1 MAGRNIHF
9 SNASIF
15 SSLLI
20 ASLVL
25 FFLPKPLTS
34 KASLFFR
41 DTFQPV
47 LQIGREDQME
57 TRRLGPNSEDA
68 VSHEDYARLWKS
80 YNNLHAQ
87 LMMLHKD
94 YERLANI
101 RSGLPQLSTEGLVM
115 AKIMGTVS
123 NYSRELMID
132 KGSEASVRPGQF
144 VLSERNDAI
153 VGVVSEVSETAAKVR
168 LITDAM
174 QTLEI
179 HIRRNG
185 TNADIRAMMVGN
197 GTDTCSISLIDQQQ
211 DVREGDVIYAAA
223 VPGKLNIPLV
233 AGEITSVRPDD
244 QHPLLWKITVR
255 PAEEMSRLNHV
266 AIIVADEKL
275 LKEKD

>member
-9 SNASIF
+9 SNANIF

-25 FFLPKPLTS
+25 FFLPKSLTS

-101 RSGLPQLSTEGLVM
+101 RSGLPQLSAEGLVM
-115 AKIMGTVS
+115 AKITGTVS

-168 LITDAM
+168 LIDLRHP
-174 QTLEI
+174 QWPINPGHTLSEQLCLQCLKDPWKKWFRKFQNMLDLRACVS
-179 HIRRNG
+179 RRWVMWH
-185 TNADIRAMMVGN
+185 RP
-197 GTDTCSISLIDQQQ
+197 
-211 DVREGDVIYAAA
+211 
-223 VPGKLNIPLV
+223 VPCL
-233 AGEITSVRPDD
+233 
-244 QHPLLWKITVR
+244 
-255 PAEEMSRLNHV
+255 
-266 AIIVADEKL
+266 
-275 LKEKD
+275 